1 LGEVVAAHQVHA
13 FGPNP
18 KRVRRIILLLAGSVA
33 LMMTGLGI
41 IIPIFA
47 RRLEEMGGG
56 VQDLGLMIMS
66 FALAQFL
73 AAPVLGS
80 LADRYGRRPFILLA
94 LGVFAAA
101 NVGFLLASSVTAFTI
116 IRAAEGALAAGLYPA
131 AMGIVA
137 DVAPEDERARWI
149 GMVMAGYGAG
159 FILGPVFGGLL
170 YDWLGYAAPF
180 LASASMATVAFVAAA
195 ILVPET
201 RTAALRHREAL
212 SRRRQKDRTA
222 VSKGSLWKTLPQP
235 LMVFG
240 VLLLVEFILVFAF
253 AFIEPQLVFYLYG
266 DLGWSTV
273 QFGVLVGF
281 YGMAVVLGQ
290 VTLSRLSDR
299 YERKPVILIGLLLN
313 AVFYASLPFVTSFP
327 ILLFTAVLS
336 GLGEAMVLPAL
347 SAFVLD
353 MTSEQHRSRAMGI
366 KESAA
371 ALGGVVGP
379 LLVVTASAATT
390 AQGVFTVAAV
400 LLGIVIVIVLL
411 DLKAPCMGEE
421 CSAEAREYATQRALV
436 AQATLRGI
444 VTSASTARRS

>member
-1 LGEVVAAHQVHA
+1 
-13 FGPNP
+13 
-18 KRVRRIILLLAGSVA
+18 
-33 LMMTGLGI
+33 
-41 IIPIFA
+41 
-47 RRLEEMGGG
+47 
-56 VQDLGLMIMS
+56 
-66 FALAQFL
+66 
-73 AAPVLGS
+73 
-80 LADRYGRRPFILLA
+80 
-94 LGVFAAA
+94 
-101 NVGFLLASSVTAFTI
+101 
-116 IRAAEGALAAGLYPA
+116 
-131 AMGIVA
+131 
-137 DVAPEDERARWI
+137 
-149 GMVMAGYGAG
+149 
-159 FILGPVFGGLL
+159 
-170 YDWLGYAAPF
+170 
-180 LASASMATVAFVAAA
+180 
-195 ILVPET
+195 
-201 RTAALRHREAL
+201 
-212 SRRRQKDRTA
+212 
-222 VSKGSLWKTLPQP
+222 
-235 LMVFG
+235 MVFG